1 MKIAFLNTNLHI
13 GGAER
18 TVEYLANSFC
28 KKCDVDVISMD
39 GSNEFQFHDQVNLVK
54 FNIPNKYGNLLRKTK
69 LIVQRFWSLYKYLKN
84 ASPNIIIC
92 ILCENIKYIKCFQ
105 KIFKFKII
113 VSERTNP
120 ADVNYAKYIKKADGV
135 IFQTE
140 RAKNYYSKN
149 IQAKSVVIQNAIGNP
164 LVSEIKRPEIAD
176 KKIVALG
183 RVVEEKD
190 YKTLIDAFC
199 IVNKKFPEYRLTI
212 YGDRPSE
219 YSKMIHK
226 YIYDLP
232 CANRIDVYPISSDAL
247 CEVAKGKCYVLSSV
261 SEGMPNA
268 LMEAMAIGMPCVATD
283 CNNGP
288 AELVENGVNGLL
300 VPIKDSQS
308 MAEAI
313 IKIIEDKAFAEKIS
327 ENAKRIK
334 ATNSK
339 EIISEQY
346 FNYITEKQFDLQ

>member
-1 MKIAFLNTNLHI
+1 MKIAFLNTNLNI
-13 GGAER
+13 GGSER

-39 GSNEFQFHDQVNLVK
+39 GSNKFLFFEEVNLVK
-54 FNIPNKYGNLLRKTK
+54 LNIPYQYNNAINKII
-69 LIVQRFWSLYKYLKN
+69 LIFRRFLKIFQYLKR
-84 ASPNIIIC
+84 SRPNIIVC
-92 ILCENIKYIKCFQ
+92 MQCENIKYIKCFQ
-105 KIFKFKII
+105 IIFHYKIV
-113 VSERTNP
+113 VSQRSNP
-120 ADVNYAKYIKKADGV
+120 KKSHYTRYLRKADGI
-135 IFQTE
+135 IFQTK

-176 KKIVALG
+176 QEIVALG

-199 IVNKKFPEYRLTI
+199 IVNKKYPEYRLAI

-226 YIYDLP
+226 YINDMP
-232 CANRIDVYPISSDAL
+232 CVNRINIYPVSSDAL
-247 CEVAKGKCYVLSSV
+247 CEVAKGECYVLSSV

-288 AELVENGVNGLL
+288 AELIENGVNGILT
-300 VPIKDSQS
+300 PIRNPQF

-313 IKIIEDKAFAEKIS
+313 IKIIENKNFADKLSANAIKIKDTNSIEKIS
-327 ENAKRIK
+327 AKYFK
-334 ATNSK
+334 Y
-339 EIISEQY
+339 ISS
-346 FNYITEKQFDLQ
+346 FGK